1 MTCPTCNGN
10 QYIKRSDTLT
20 VTCPDCCDPAN
31 EPPARTAT
39 PMFSRTHILDTAAEL
54 TYKTRD
60 KEYGSAS
67 QNFKDIAD
75 LWSSYLD
82 HTVCVVDVAIMMNL
96 LKVARLKRNPQH
108 RDSWIDGCG
117 YLALGGELSESGD
130 G

>member
-1 MTCPTCNGN
+1 MNTNNPKFT
-10 QYIKRSDTLT
+10 
-20 VTCPDCCDPAN
+20 
-31 EPPARTAT
+31 
-39 PMFSRTHILDTAAEL
+39 RTHILDTAAEL

-60 KEYGSAS
+60 AEYGSAS

-82 HTVCVVDVAIMMNL
+82 HTVSVVDVAIMMNL

-117 YLALGGELSESGD
+117 YLALGGELSESGE
-130 G
+130 